1 MASYVEFRGASGE
14 AFRYMAL
21 DDVRPPRGAGNF
33 VLVAD
38 PDGQRTLIYAGAT
51 EDLSDGWREAWDK
64 AKTAHGET
72 EVFVR
77 LAIARRAR
85 DDQQADLVAAYD
97 PPLNRELVRKA

>member
-1 MASYVEFRGASGE
+1 MLLEV
-14 AFRYMAL
+14 
-21 DDVRPPRGAGNF
+21 
-33 VLVAD
+33 VLVEAEVGAPLGLVGIEAAALRHHLGAVALELGEVAD
-38 PDGQRTLIYAGAT
+38 RGVVERDGHAAELPLLPHLLVAA
-51 EDLSDGWREAWDK
+51 D
-64 AKTAHGET
+64 HGET